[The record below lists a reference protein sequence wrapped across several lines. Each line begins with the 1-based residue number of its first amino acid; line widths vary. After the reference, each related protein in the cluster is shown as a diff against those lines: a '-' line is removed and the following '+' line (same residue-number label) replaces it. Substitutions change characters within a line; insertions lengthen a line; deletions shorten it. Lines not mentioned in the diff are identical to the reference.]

1 MGAKDRSRPEAA
13 LKLLSKAAT
22 NARITGSSDVQ
33 STYDKRSR
41 SGPPNRRPN
50 DESVYLRAWNQRRQ
64 PGDEV
69 QWLENHIGGAIVV
82 DKLVELSD
90 WWEETL
96 TKIQL
101 PGREQFFPELNQS
114 D

>member
-1 MGAKDRSRPEAA
+1 M
-13 LKLLSKAAT
+13 
-22 NARITGSSDVQ
+22 
-33 STYDKRSR
+33 
-41 SGPPNRRPN
+41 
-50 DESVYLRAWNQRRQ
+50 
-64 PGDEV
+64 
-69 QWLENHIGGAIVV
+69 GGAIVV